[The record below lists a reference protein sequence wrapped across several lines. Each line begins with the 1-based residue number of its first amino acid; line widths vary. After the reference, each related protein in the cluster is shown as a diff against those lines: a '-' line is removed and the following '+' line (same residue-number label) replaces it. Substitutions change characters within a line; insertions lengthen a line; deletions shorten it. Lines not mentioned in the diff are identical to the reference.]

1 LTGYWWQFSGFYI
14 MGFCLV
20 VLGIFIYNLKHPV
33 EKKFKE
39 RTQEQRRERSIER
52 LYSVA
57 TTKVCLRSIRMY
69 GISIPAK

>member
-1 LTGYWWQFSGFYI
+1 

-20 VLGIFIYNLKHPV
+20 VAGIFIYNLKHPE

-57 TTKVCLRSIRMY
+57 TTKVCLRRSRMCDIIVHTSQRNRERESVY
-69 GISIPAK
+69 V

>member
-1 LTGYWWQFSGFYI
+1 

-39 RTQEQRRERSIER
+39 RGQERRRERSIER
-52 LYSVA
+52 LFSVA
-57 TTKVCLRSIRMY
+57 TTKVS
-69 GISIPAK
+69 GG